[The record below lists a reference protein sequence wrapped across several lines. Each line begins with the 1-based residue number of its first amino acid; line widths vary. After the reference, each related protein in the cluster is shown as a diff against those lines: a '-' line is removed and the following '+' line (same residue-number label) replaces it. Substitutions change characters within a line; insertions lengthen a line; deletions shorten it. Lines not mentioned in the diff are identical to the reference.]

1 MLRSLVIAAATTSI
15 LGCSGVDVKTYQGER
30 PELKLEE
37 YLNGELTAWVVFQ
50 KRSGE
55 VVRRF
60 TVEIDADWSGNKG
73 TLDERFTYSDGTTQ
87 RRVWTIINNGNGS
100 YTGTADDVIGEAVG
114 KTAGNALRWAY
125 TLDLAVDDKNY
136 KVDFDDWMYLMDDE
150 VMINRSVMKKF
161 GVKLGEVILFFR
173 KKS

>member
-1 MLRSLVIAAATTSI
+1 MLRNLIIGAAAVSI
-15 LGCSGVDVKTYQGER
+15 IGCSGVDVKTYQSER

-37 YLNGELTAWVVFQ
+37 YLNGELTAWGMFQ
-50 KRSGE
+50 KRNGE

-60 TVEIDADWSGNKG
+60 TVEINADWSGNTG

-87 RRVWTIINNGNGS
+87 RRVWTIRKNGDGK

-114 KTAGNALRWAY
+114 KTAGNALRWRY
-125 TLDLAVDDKNY
+125 TLDLAVNNKNY

>member
-1 MLRSLVIAAATTSI
+1 MLRNLIIGAAAVSI
-15 LGCSGVDVKTYQGER
+15 IGCSGVDVKTYQSER

-37 YLNGELTAWVVFQ
+37 YLNGELTAWGMFQ
-50 KRSGE
+50 KRNGE

-60 TVEIDADWSGNKG
+60 TVEINADWSGNTG

-87 RRVWTIINNGNGS
+87 RRVWTIKKNGDGK

-114 KTAGNALRWAY
+114 KTAGNALRWRY
-125 TLDLAVDDKNY
+125 TLDLAVNNKNY